1 MESMYWKSNKKWYR
15 VNFETGGY
23 ELTQFAPPRAIDSFN
38 LYLRKNG
45 SKPQQRDVR
54 TGTRVSEEQKQEYS
68 KKVYEEMRNRGF
80 AEEEIPRVIGK
91 TGFLDAINE
100 YPEEQLHYSIEDA
113 VDEIICTAA
122 KA

>member
-1 MESMYWKSNKKWYR
+1 MRSC
-15 VNFETGGY
+15 
-23 ELTQFAPPRAIDSFN
+23 
-38 LYLRKNG
+38 
-45 SKPQQRDVR
+45 SKPQQRDILASA
-54 TGTRVSEEQKQEYS
+54 RVSEEQKQEYI
-68 KKVYEEMRNRGF
+68 KKVCEEMQNRGF
-80 AEEEIPRVIGK
+80 TEEEIPRVIGK